1 MPIKLVR
8 AELTDNTL
16 SSTKLIGRII
26 RNHINYTSTITQ
38 NTKQHAV
45 YLCIQVPVSRLDR
58 QNCQQQ
64 RRKKNIQSH
73 IWISFVVRGVLIRL
87 GKAIS
92 TLRTRFAFFIVLRQ
106 LRNSNSNREQQEQ
119 YLHMSYYLDNSMQ
132 VLKFLQLNL
141 GTLIQLYSYK
151 YIASYYMK
159 QLYLERLLLKEHT
172 YLLYNSY

>member
-92 TLRTRFAFFIVLRQ
+92 TLRTRFAFSQSYDNCEIQIQIANNKNNTYICHIISIIVCR
-106 LRNSNSNREQQEQ
+106 
-119 YLHMSYYLDNSMQ
+119 
-132 VLKFLQLNL
+132 F
-141 GTLIQLYSYK
+141 
-151 YIASYYMK
+151 
-159 QLYLERLLLKEHT
+159 
-172 YLLYNSY
+172 